1 MRVYRLYVLIA
12 TISSTKTIDILEIDA
27 IYIKISKTKQKTMLI
42 ETLSGTTFQNRL
54 QAKQVMGTNRYWKL
68 VKEGR
73 IKYIHISPF
82 KEDK

>member
-1 MRVYRLYVLIA
+1 MIF
-12 TISSTKTIDILEIDA
+12 
-27 IYIKISKTKQKTMLI
+27 SKTVLFIKVKTQNTMLI

-54 QAKQVMGTNRYWKL
+54 QAKQVMGTKRYWKL

-73 IKYIHISPF
+73 IKYIHICPF

>member
-1 MRVYRLYVLIA
+1 MTVYRHYVKIA
-12 TISSTKTIDILEIDA
+12 TIKNTGNIDILENRA
-27 IYIKISKTKQKTMLI
+27 IYIKIRYRKTETMLI

-54 QAKQVMGTNRYWKL
+54 QAKQVMGTKRYWKL

-73 IKYIHISPF
+73 IKYIHICPF